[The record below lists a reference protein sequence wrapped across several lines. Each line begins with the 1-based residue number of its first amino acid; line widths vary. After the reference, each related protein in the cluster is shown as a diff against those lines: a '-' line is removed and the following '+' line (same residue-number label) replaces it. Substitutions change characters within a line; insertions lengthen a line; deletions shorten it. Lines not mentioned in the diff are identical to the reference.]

1 MDKKNKYFTASDCI
15 HLHACRRVTAI
26 ANKALKGKV
35 GSQKLARGCNKQ
47 CVCYRSVNDVVDDLN
62 DAIGMIDRAYDEVT
76 SYADVFPTT
85 DPPQYIQSDLYAASR
100 NVECVLNFVENIHA
114 NNQNG

>member
-1 MDKKNKYFTASDCI
+1 MDKKSKYFTASDCI

-26 ANKALKGKV
+26 ANKALKGK
-35 GSQKLARGCNKQ
+35 GSQKLVRGCNKQ
-47 CVCYRSVNDVVDDLN
+47 CVCYRSVSEVIDDLS
-62 DAIGMIDRAYDEVT
+62 DAIGMIDRANDEVS

-85 DPPQYIQSDLYAASR
+85 DPPRYIQGDLYAASR

-114 NNQNG
+114 NRQNS